1 MEQDGEKKR
10 RGRLTQGQL
19 AEKYEAMSLYEQS
32 VASQG
37 YCRIAGMDEAGRGPL
52 AGPVVAAAVI
62 LDPSKKILGVD
73 DSKKL
78 SPSKRQRLK
87 MEIEEKAVAVSV
99 GIVDV
104 ETIDRVNILEATK
117 LAMKK
122 ALEGLEPAADFVLID
137 ALTLPELT
145 IAQYPI
151 IKGDALSASIAAA
164 SIVAK
169 ETRDDM
175 MRVYGELYPE
185 YGFAKHKGYGT
196 KDHIDAIRAYG
207 ASPLHRRSFLKNI
220 MAASERECG
229 A

>member
-1 MEQDGEKKR
+1 
-10 RGRLTQGQL
+10 
-19 AEKYEAMSLYEQS
+19 
-32 VASQG
+32 
-37 YCRIAGMDEAGRGPL
+37 MDEAGRGPL

-62 LDPSKKILGVD
+62 LNPGKKILGVD

-104 ETIDRVNILEATK
+104 ETIDRINILEATK

-137 ALTLPELT
+137 ALTLPDLT
-145 IAQYPI
+145 VAQYPI

-207 ASPLHRRSFLKNI
+207 PSPLHRRSFLKNI
-220 MAASERECG
+220 AAAAEREWG

>member
-1 MEQDGEKKR
+1 
-10 RGRLTQGQL
+10 
-19 AEKYEAMSLYEQS
+19 MSLYEQS
-32 VASQG
+32 AASQG

-62 LDPSKKILGVD
+62 LNPGKKILGVD

-104 ETIDRVNILEATK
+104 ETIDRINILEATK

-137 ALTLPELT
+137 ALTLPDLT
-145 IAQYPI
+145 VAQYPI

-207 ASPLHRRSFLKNI
+207 PSPLHRRSFLKNI
-220 MAASERECG
+220 AAAAEREWG

>member
-10 RGRLTQGQL
+10 RGRLTPEQL

-32 VASQG
+32 AASQG

-62 LDPSKKILGVD
+62 LNPGKKILGVD

-104 ETIDRVNILEATK
+104 ETIDRINILEATK

-137 ALTLPELT
+137 ALTLPDLT
-145 IAQYPI
+145 VAQYPI

-207 ASPLHRRSFLKNI
+207 PSPLHRRSFLKNI
-220 MAASERECG
+220 AAAAEREWG

>member
-1 MEQDGEKKR
+1 MEQNEGKMR
-10 RGRLTQGQL
+10 GGRLTPEQL

-32 VASQG
+32 AASQG
-37 YCRIAGMDEAGRGPL
+37 YSRIAGMDEAGRGPL

-62 LDPSKKILGVD
+62 LDPSVKILGVD

-78 SPSKRQRLK
+78 SPAKRQRLRQD
-87 MEIEEKAVAVSV
+87 IEEKALAVSV

-122 ALEGLEPAADFVLID
+122 ALEGLNPRAEIVLID
-137 ALTLPELT
+137 ALTLPDLI

-151 IKGDALSASIAAA
+151 VKGDSLSVSIAAA

-175 MRVYGELYPE
+175 MRAYGELYPE
-185 YGFAKHKGYGT
+185 YGLAKHKGYGT
-196 KDHIDAIRAYG
+196 RDHIEAIRTYG
-207 ASPLHRRSFLKNI
+207 ASPLHRKSFLKNI
-220 MAASERECG
+220 TGTEQECG